1 MEIKFELGEMSNHP
15 HIPVYVNGEGPFI
28 FTLDTGAVT
37 STISKSVATKLGIET
52 YQGEK
57 KEARGL
63 GGPVPIEFA
72 KVREI
77 SIGSESLEDEELA
90 VLDFDAIFGP
100 DLPFTDGLIGHSFL
114 KHYKMTINY
123 DTSIFSLERVND
135 NVSQSSDG
143 IKWTDFTYYNAPHL
157 VNVPTMINGE
167 GPFPLVIDTGSG
179 GTVLT
184 PELAEKLNLQ
194 PDESGPLIKVVS
206 SNEEAEGCVG
216 ECRGIGGAVPG
227 YPARVDRLEV
237 GGVSQENFTAAIIDF
252 SSISPDGEM
261 DHHGIIGYPFLKD
274 FELVIDYPNT
284 RFAFLPK

>member
-135 NVSQSSDG
+135 NVSE
-143 IKWTDFTYYNAPHL
+143 F
-157 VNVPTMINGE
+157 
-167 GPFPLVIDTGSG
+167 
-179 GTVLT
+179 
-184 PELAEKLNLQ
+184 
-194 PDESGPLIKVVS
+194 
-206 SNEEAEGCVG
+206 
-216 ECRGIGGAVPG
+216 
-227 YPARVDRLEV
+227 
-237 GGVSQENFTAAIIDF
+237 
-252 SSISPDGEM
+252 
-261 DHHGIIGYPFLKD
+261 
-274 FELVIDYPNT
+274 
-284 RFAFLPK
+284 